1 MKALV
6 FDLSG
11 ITEQDS
17 TAEPVVRI
25 EEIKRDAVEPVERG
39 GVTVTAGIDAGG
51 DVTMMNYQDWLKW
64 GERFEA
70 ANARIAE
77 LEARNIELEQRL
89 CIMVERGENRE
100 AQLAD
105 AHREIERSH
114 EIIVGQN
121 EEIVKAKA
129 ERDEA
134 NARAEAAEAALTIAR
149 ERCHFWGMQASERE
163 EWLRKAESRAADL
176 ANVLTKVEAYMASEG
191 GPLYRLWENCD
202 IGDYDYGQTE
212 WEQTLFDVRDWKN
225 GCVPAASVG
234 GGTEWPEVLLYR
246 EVLKALDPGTREEG
260 EAK

>member
-176 ANVLTKVEAYMASEG
+176 A
-191 GPLYRLWENCD
+191 
-202 IGDYDYGQTE
+202 
-212 WEQTLFDVRDWKN
+212 
-225 GCVPAASVG
+225 
-234 GGTEWPEVLLYR
+234 
-246 EVLKALDPGTREEG
+246 KALDSIVLTVSQMGQVDDFGGFFISKDAAANFDLLETLEGLRSVARNALALNPDAREKGVTE
-260 EAK
+260 